1 MIQRLLSQ
9 SSEPSFEIEVS
20 DRVGA
25 GLEHL
30 RSGAVPDVILLD
42 LLLPDSDPEKLD
54 SFHRIHHAAPAVPI
68 IIMTGMGDRAIA
80 SRAVRQGA
88 QDFLVKGEVGSD
100 VLLRSIRYAIQR
112 QQAEEEL
119 RESEER
125 YALAVRGANDG
136 LWDWDLEADKIYF
149 SPRWKAILGY
159 GESELS
165 SDPEEWLGRV
175 HPDDLNRLQADLEA
189 HIGQD
194 DPHSPPFARHWENE
208 HRIRHQDGSYYWVLS
223 RGIAV
228 RKSDGKAYR
237 MAGSLTDISL
247 RKNAEERLLHDALHD
262 ALTHLPNRT
271 LFLDRLGVAMARAHR
286 RSENSVCS
294 SAVLF
299 LDVDRF
305 KHVND
310 RPGSSSR

>member
-1 MIQRLLSQ
+1 MNTQQVKVLMVEDNPSDVRMIQRLLSQ

-136 LWDWDLEADKIYF
+136 
-149 SPRWKAILGY
+149 
-159 GESELS
+159 
-165 SDPEEWLGRV
+165 
-175 HPDDLNRLQADLEA
+175 
-189 HIGQD
+189 
-194 DPHSPPFARHWENE
+194 
-208 HRIRHQDGSYYWVLS
+208 
-223 RGIAV
+223 
-228 RKSDGKAYR
+228 
-237 MAGSLTDISL
+237 
-247 RKNAEERLLHDALHD
+247 
-262 ALTHLPNRT
+262 
-271 LFLDRLGVAMARAHR
+271 
-286 RSENSVCS
+286 
-294 SAVLF
+294 
-299 LDVDRF
+299 
-305 KHVND
+305 
-310 RPGSSSR
+310 